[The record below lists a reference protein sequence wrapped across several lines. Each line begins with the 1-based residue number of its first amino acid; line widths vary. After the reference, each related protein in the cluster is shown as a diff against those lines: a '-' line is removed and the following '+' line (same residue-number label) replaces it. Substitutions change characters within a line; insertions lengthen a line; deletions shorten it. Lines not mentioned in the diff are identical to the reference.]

1 MSFKIIPL
9 TSDPYQSFITTIP
22 VDGKNLKLKL
32 GISYNS
38 AGEYW
43 TMSITDPSTGNLIL
57 DGIPLLTGGYPASDL
72 LGQFRYLGLGSA
84 SIVNVGNGSIDSP
97 DSTSLGTDFLLAW
110 GDTVG

>member
-38 AGEYW
+38 SAEYW
-43 TMSITDPSTGNLIL
+43 TMSITDPVTGKLIL
-57 DGIPLLTGGYPASDL
+57 DGIPLLTGGYPAADL
-72 LGQFRYLGLGSA
+72 LGQFGYLGLGRA
-84 SIVNVGNGSIDSP
+84 TIVNVGNSTMDSP
-97 DSTSLGTDFLLAW
+97 DDTNLGTDFLLAW
-110 GDTVG
+110 GDS